1 MLDNSVL
8 HSRIL
13 QLYLCILHLRIWQ
26 CCNCICAFCIVAIV
40 FAHCS
45 STWII
50 LILIVAV
57 LTRIVLQLK
66 SFFSIATVMVEA
78 HFGPLL
84 GRYVIVWHVILVNC
98 LNMVFYISISFFDF
112 LFVFFIVSIFFSI
125 TTIIIIEAQIGPLLG
140 HTLILFKYVLLY
152 RFFPSSSFSFSLYYS
167 LSLYLHN
174 NHHHHHRGP
183 NWAFIG
189 SLWRTCAPL
198 RCATILY
205 KAKSQNDFFLPW
217 HNWRV

>member
-26 CCNCICAFCIVAIV
+26 CCNCICAFCIVTIV

-66 SFFSIATVMVEA
+66 SFFSKATVIIEA
-78 HFGPLL
+78 CVGSLSGPNQAFIVSLSK
-84 GRYVIVWHVILVNC
+84 VWHVILVNC
-98 LNMVFYISISFFDF
+98 LNMVFYISISFFHF
-112 LFVFFIVSIFFSI
+112 LFVFFIVSIFVSM
-125 TTIIIIEAQIGPLLG
+125 TTIIIVEAQNGPLLG
-140 HTLILFKYVLLY
+140 HCDKLVHRFDVRQSLTKPKAKNILF
-152 RFFPSSSFSFSLYYS
+152 
-167 LSLYLHN
+167 
-174 NHHHHHRGP
+174 
-183 NWAFIG
+183 
-189 SLWRTCAPL
+189 
-198 RCATILY
+198 
-205 KAKSQNDFFLPW
+205 
-217 HNWRV
+217 

>member
-66 SFFSIATVMVEA
+66 SFFSKATVIIEA
-78 HFGPLL
+78 CVWSLS
-84 GRYVIVWHVILVNC
+84 GRYVIVWHCHDSYLWIC
-98 LNMVFYISISFFDF
+98 SFMHIFAPF
-112 LFVFFIVSIFFSI
+112 TPFPYVFVFFNVFIFVSI
-125 TTIIIIEAQIGPLLG
+125 TTIIIDEVQIRLLSC
-140 HTLILFKYVLLY
+140 HFPKYDM
-152 RFFPSSSFSFSLYYS
+152 S
-167 LSLYLHN
+167 YL
-174 NHHHHHRGP
+174 
-183 NWAFIG
+183 W
-189 SLWRTCAPL
+189 T
-198 RCATILY
+198 
-205 KAKSQNDFFLPW
+205 
-217 HNWRV
+217 V

>member
-1 MLDNSVL
+1 MRAPILNQMLDNSVL

-66 SFFSIATVMVEA
+66 SFFSKATVIVEG
-78 HFGPLL
+78 HVGPLSS
-84 GRYVIVWHVILVNC
+84 RCVIVRHCHNSYLWIC
-98 LNMVFYISISFFDF
+98 SFLHIFA
-112 LFVFFIVSIFFSI
+112 FFFFFFTFRFNKDK
-125 TTIIIIEAQIGPLLG
+125 TTKSMMQINLSKL
-140 HTLILFKYVLLY
+140 
-152 RFFPSSSFSFSLYYS
+152 FSFKGYIF
-167 LSLYLHN
+167 LSQ
-174 NHHHHHRGP
+174 
-183 NWAFIG
+183 A
-189 SLWRTCAPL
+189 TAPMCPSMWNL
-198 RCATILY
+198 L
-205 KAKSQNDFFLPW
+205 
-217 HNWRV
+217 